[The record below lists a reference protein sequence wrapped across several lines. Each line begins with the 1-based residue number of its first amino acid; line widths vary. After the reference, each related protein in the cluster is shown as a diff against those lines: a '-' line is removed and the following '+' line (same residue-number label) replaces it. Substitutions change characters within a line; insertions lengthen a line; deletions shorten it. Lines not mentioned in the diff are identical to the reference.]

1 MLKFDFKNK
10 FKNENK
16 NDGASQNTENTNS
29 DVDSEKEKEANLKSG
44 MIASILKGG
53 VTGDED
59 RTVTFADLNSVDE
72 ELQPRV
78 NQQIP
83 ESSTAEALKTKL
95 QAQLVSKI
103 ESQQLSTEIS
113 KKTQFNKSPKIIS
126 PESEKISKLI
136 SVIESSQEKMIV
148 PSISMDQGTIS
159 YPLLSQ
165 IGENADNLDFLEKLA
180 SPNFDILERFVFERL
195 MVCNEHPESM
205 STSVRINCPHC
216 GSIDISKLHLIEH
229 RRCGYISENKNFEF
243 TADGKITQCPSCK
256 KQIKDEKKEITRPAM
271 WYNCNACKDKFD
283 DVSVNLHC
291 RKFNHDFEISDSQSL
306 LIPGFKI
313 KNLADTSN
321 ASISPI
327 LTSLK
332 NLLDSFGFSAEEN
345 YTVTGKS
352 GNNYR
357 INIYGEDEN
366 HRTIFIF
373 IRNPNAE
380 NDNSELNSK
389 IIEVLDTSPTVT
401 ILIGFPSISEKAK
414 TITGNYNISLITDKD
429 PNKILSSIKAILE
442 TKVPKTEV

>member
-16 NDGASQNTENTNS
+16 TAETSENANS
-29 DVDSEKEKEANLKSG
+29 EIDSDKDKEANLKAG

-53 VTGDED
+53 ITGDED
-59 RTVTFADLNSVDE
+59 RTVTFADLNAVEE
-72 ELQPRV
+72 ELEPKDSD
-78 NQQIP
+78 IP
-83 ESSTAEALKTKL
+83 KSDTSESIETKL
-95 QAQLVSKI
+95 HEELVSKI
-103 ESQQLSTEIS
+103 KTQQLSTLAA
-113 KKTQFNKSPKIIS
+113 KKTINKLSPKSIS

-136 SVIESSQEKMIV
+136 GVIESSQEKMIV
-148 PSISMDQGTIS
+148 PSISMDQGKIT

-165 IGENADNLDFLEKLA
+165 IGEESDNLDFLEKLA
-180 SPNFDILERFVFERL
+180 SPNFDILERFVSERL
-195 MVCNEHPESM
+195 LVCNEHPESM
-205 STSVRINCPHC
+205 STSLRINCPHC

-229 RRCGYISENKNFEF
+229 RRCGYISENKNFDIA
-243 TADGKITQCPSCK
+243 ADGKITQCPSCK

-271 WYNCNACKDKFD
+271 WYNCNECKDKFD
-283 DVSVNLHC
+283 DVSVKIHC
-291 RKFNHDFEISDSQSL
+291 RKFNHDIEISDAQSL

-327 LTSLK
+327 LNPLK
-332 NLLDSFGFSAEEN
+332 KLLSSFGFSAEEN

-357 INIYGEDEN
+357 INIYGEDDLK
-366 HRTIFIF
+366 RTVFIF

-389 IIEVLDTSPTVT
+389 IIEVLDTSPSAT

-414 TITGNYNISLITDKD
+414 TITGNYNISLITEKD
-429 PNKILSSIKAILE
+429 PNRILSSIKEILE
-442 TKVPKTEV
+442 TKVPKPEA